1 MDPNTGEILAMAS
14 APTFKPSVFVGRT
27 DPKKLAP
34 LLNPTVA
41 KKDNYPGLN
50 RATEGLYPPGST
62 FKPVTALAAMQERLI
77 SPFQTHPV
85 HAELRGCT
93 ASVFKNWDPYANEPM
108 TLPQAIGASCDTYF
122 YNLGY
127 AFYALPPD
135 RGHPLQG
142 WASRFGFG
150 QPTGIDIGPEQDGL
164 LPTPEWRD
172 STYTKKT
179 DPCCWQVDRLWKPG
193 DSIQLAIGQ
202 KDLLVTPLQ
211 MTRFF
216 ALIANGGKLVTP
228 HLVRAVAAAGL
239 DRLALPQPAAAAA
252 ERRRP
257 GRARR
262 RPRRP
267 LPRDPRLLRDGDVG
281 VRQLP
286 DPDRRQDGN
295 GREGGSAA
303 RLQVSDPPGPV
314 VVVRLRPGRQAE
326 ARRSAP

>member
-1 MDPNTGEILAMAS
+1 MHA
-14 APTFKPSVFVGRT
+14 
-27 DPKKLAP
+27 
-34 LLNPTVA
+34 
-41 KKDNYPGLN
+41 
-50 RATEGLYPPGST
+50 ATS
-62 FKPVTALAAMQERLI
+62 K
-77 SPFQTHPV
+77 V
-85 HAELRGCT
+85 HGQ
-93 ASVFKNWDPYANEPM
+93 VFKNWDPYANEPM
-108 TLPQAIGASCDTYF
+108 TMPQAIGASCDTYF

-216 ALIANGGKLVTP
+216 ALIANGGKLVQP
-228 HLVRAVAAAGL
+228 RIVRAVAAGGL
-239 DRLALPQPAAAAA
+239 ERLALPQPADADP

-257 GRARR
+257 GSARR
-262 RPRRP
+262 R
-267 LPRDPRLLRDGDVG
+267 
-281 VRQLP
+281 
-286 DPDRRQDGN
+286 
-295 GREGGSAA
+295 A
-303 RLQVSDPPGPV
+303 
-314 VVVRLRPGRQAE
+314 
-326 ARRSAP
+326 